1 MANKRD
7 YYDVLGVN
15 RSASDDEIKKSYRK
29 IAMKYHPDQN
39 PGDTV
44 AEEKFKE
51 AAEAYEI
58 LSDSQKKAQ
67 YDQFGH
73 QAFGAGAQ
81 GFGGFGNAN
90 DIFEQFSF
98 SGDLGDI
105 FSEMFN
111 GGRRRSGPV
120 RGAHLRYN
128 LEVDFEEAALGSSRT
143 LTLNDEN
150 NNKQKIKLKIPAGV
164 ESGSRQRL
172 AGKGE
177 SGLRGGPPGDLFI
190 VFQVREHTFF
200 RRNNL
205 DILLEVPV
213 PFYTAILGG
222 EIDVPTLH
230 GDVRLKVPAGTQNGK
245 MFRLRGQGIKDE
257 AHGYGNGDQ
266 HVMVNIEVPAKLSG
280 KEKKALEKVCSSL
293 NKNSF
298 QESIQLQKDKE
309 QFYKRKKKL
318 ENDE

>member
-1 MANKRD
+1 M
-7 YYDVLGVN
+7 
-15 RSASDDEIKKSYRK
+15 
-29 IAMKYHPDQN
+29 
-39 PGDTV
+39 
-44 AEEKFKE
+44 
-51 AAEAYEI
+51 
-58 LSDSQKKAQ
+58 
-67 YDQFGH
+67 
-73 QAFGAGAQ
+73 
-81 GFGGFGNAN
+81 
-90 DIFEQFSF
+90 
-98 SGDLGDI
+98 
-105 FSEMFN
+105 
-111 GGRRRSGPV
+111 
-120 RGAHLRYN
+120 
-128 LEVDFEEAALGSSRT
+128 
-143 LTLNDEN
+143 
-150 NNKQKIKLKIPAGV
+150 
-164 ESGSRQRL
+164 
-172 AGKGE
+172 
-177 SGLRGGPPGDLFI
+177 
-190 VFQVREHTFF
+190 REHAFF